1 MPRNR
6 ELETQL
12 REVARDF
19 DRAFPAR
26 PQLSRMIM
34 RQVEREPQ
42 RGRRIGRRLV
52 GELALTGLL
61 LVGGAAL
68 AIAIAQAHSLP
79 AARSQPAASVKPSAT
94 PPPRA
99 SLPEKDLAG
108 AGLSKVAAL
117 ITPEDLQVQ
126 SGGHTVSLIGAYADP
141 SRIVLFFR
149 ADQVTMD
156 MLTSSYDVLIDDGR
170 GFVNTTGG
178 GYSGVAGDLV
188 TYLDGR
194 PHVAADGLAHL
205 NITMFGWRPVPNP
218 QSPPPRLQWK
228 FVIALPVQ
236 TATAVRPA
244 P

>member
-1 MPRNR
+1 MPRNQ

-26 PQLSRMIM
+26 PQLGRMIM

-42 RGRRIGRRLV
+42 RGRRVGRRLV
-52 GELALTGLL
+52 AELALTGLL

-68 AIAIAQAHSLP
+68 AIAMAQAHSVP
-79 AARSQPAASVKPSAT
+79 AARSQPAASAKPSA
-94 PPPRA
+94 PSRA
-99 SLPEKDLAG
+99 SLPEEDLRA
-108 AGLSKVAAL
+108 AGLTKVAAL

-156 MLTSSYDVLIDDGR
+156 MLTSSNDLLVDYGQ
-170 GFVNTTGG
+170 GFVMSSGG
-178 GYSGVAGDLV
+178 GRSGVAGDLV
-188 TYLDGR
+188 LYRDGR

-205 NITMFGWRPVPNP
+205 SIALFASVPSP
-218 QSPPPRLQWK
+218 QSPPPRIQWN

-236 TATAVRPA
+236 TATAVTPA

>member
-1 MPRNR
+1 MPRNQ

-34 RQVEREPQ
+34 GQVEREPQ
-42 RGRRIGRRLV
+42 RGRRAERRLV
-52 GELALTGLL
+52 AELALTGLL

-68 AIAIAQAHSLP
+68 AIAIAQAHSVP
-79 AARSQPAASVKPSAT
+79 AARSQPAVSAKPSA
-94 PPPRA
+94 PPRA
-99 SLPEKDLAG
+99 SLPEQDLTA
-108 AGLSKVAAL
+108 AGLTKVAAL

-194 PHVAADGLAHL
+194 PRVAGDGLAHL
-205 NITMFGWRPVPNP
+205 SITLYGWRSVPSP

>member
-1 MPRNR
+1 MPRNQ

-19 DRAFPAR
+19 HRAFPSR

-34 RQVEREPQ
+34 GKLEREPE
-42 RGRRIGRRLV
+42 RSRRIGRRLV

-79 AARSQPAASVKPSAT
+79 AARSQPAASARASA
-94 PPPRA
+94 PPRA
-99 SLPEKDLAG
+99 ALPEKDLTA
-108 AGLSKVAAL
+108 AGLTKVAAL
-117 ITPEDLQVQ
+117 ITPEDLRVQ
-126 SGGHTVSLIGAYADP
+126 SGGYTVSLIGAYADP
-141 SRIVLFFR
+141 SRIVLFIR

-156 MLTSSYDVLIDDGR
+156 LLAGSYDVLVDDGQ

-205 NITMFGWRPVPNP
+205 TITLFGWRSVPSP
-218 QSPPPRLQWK
+218 QSQPERLQWK

-236 TATAVRPA
+236 TATA
-244 P
+244 

>member
-1 MPRNR
+1 MPRNQ

-19 DRAFPAR
+19 ERAFPAR

-42 RGRRIGRRLV
+42 RGRRVGRRLV
-52 GELALTGLL
+52 AELALTGLL

-68 AIAIAQAHSLP
+68 AIAMAQAHSLP
-79 AARSQPAASVKPSAT
+79 AARSQPAASAKPSAS
-94 PPPRA
+94 PRA
-99 SLPEKDLAG
+99 SLPEEDLRV
-108 AGLSKVAAL
+108 AGLTKVAAL

-126 SGGHTVSLIGAYADP
+126 SGGYTVSLIGAYADP
-141 SRIVLFFR
+141 SRIVLFVR

-156 MLTSSYDVLIDDGR
+156 MLASSYDVLVDDGQ
-170 GFVNTTGG
+170 GFVNTSGG
-178 GYSGVAGDLV
+178 GNSGVAGDHV
-188 TYLDGR
+188 IYLDGR
-194 PHVAADGLAHL
+194 AHVAADGLAHL
-205 NITMFGWRPVPNP
+205 SITLFGWRSVPSP
-218 QSPPPRLQWK
+218 QSPPPRIQWK

-236 TATAVRPA
+236 TATAVRAA